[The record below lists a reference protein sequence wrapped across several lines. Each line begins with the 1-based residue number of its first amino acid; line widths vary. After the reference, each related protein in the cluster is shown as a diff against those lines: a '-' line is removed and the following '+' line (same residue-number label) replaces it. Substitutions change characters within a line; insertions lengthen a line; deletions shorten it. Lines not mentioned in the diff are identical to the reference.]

1 MKNNMAWSHPYSNPL
16 FAVTEKCTSCG
27 NCKSMTISETMKPE
41 NVIFFHDP
49 DETIKKQIKVILQV
63 MDFQKNHR
71 KKLFTYYRKCSNMER
86 TCQELT
92 DKVQR
97 YEREILMLKKEN
109 AELKNAIKMA
119 KAPQSPFGNSS
130 AATGLR
136 SNLYSPAGQPMMV
149 SPSGLGLT
157 SPYVLKRRYPSNMSE
172 AMDYR
177 TSNTMHPN
185 NSSVFTPPLGP
196 SRHYGPLQLSGRTP
210 PADGKRYTPTLAGI
224 QGVAGRWV
232 HPPALLCKSTLS
244 ALEITYETFPHYD
257 LHRFRLAQ
265 TRCAMLLWFWF
276 CRTIYRNGCHSAPPA
291 WKGTP
296 GKSASQYFTSPMNK
310 QDLYKRTQGA
320 SSSLSSGLL
329 LFFLTSKTAPTGTSS
344 LIHSK
349 RL

>member
-224 QGVAGRWV
+224 QGVAGR
-232 HPPALLCKSTLS
+232 
-244 ALEITYETFPHYD
+244 
-257 LHRFRLAQ
+257 
-265 TRCAMLLWFWF
+265 
-276 CRTIYRNGCHSAPPA
+276 TIYRNGCHSAPPA

-320 SSSLSSGLL
+320 SSSLSSDSNAAGSQTGRQIQLN
-329 LFFLTSKTAPTGTSS
+329 FTPREGIYKNNFGFKTP
-344 LIHSK
+344 K
-349 RL
+349 M

>member
-224 QGVAGRWV
+224 QGVAGR
-232 HPPALLCKSTLS
+232 
-244 ALEITYETFPHYD
+244 
-257 LHRFRLAQ
+257 
-265 TRCAMLLWFWF
+265 
-276 CRTIYRNGCHSAPPA
+276 TIYRNGCHSAPPA

-320 SSSLSSGLL
+320 SSSLSSDSNAAG
-329 LFFLTSKTAPTGTSS
+329 SQTGRQIQVSFA
-344 LIHSK
+344 K
-349 RL
+349 